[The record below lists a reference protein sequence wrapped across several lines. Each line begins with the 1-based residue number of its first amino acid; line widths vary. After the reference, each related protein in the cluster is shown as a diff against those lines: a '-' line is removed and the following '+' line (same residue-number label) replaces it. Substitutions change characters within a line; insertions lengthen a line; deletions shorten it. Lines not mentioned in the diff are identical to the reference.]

1 MNECIKAIVDE
12 AVDVEATVV
21 SVMKK
26 DFISLLPE
34 VVKDATDG
42 AAIASHLSTLK
53 AEASALISDP
63 AADADLLAYVSAKFA
78 GDSSKAA
85 KIIPAAAKLAL
96 DVVADAEALI
106 AAVKS

>member
-12 AVDVEATVV
+12 AFDVEA
-21 SVMKK
+21 SVK
-26 DFISLLPE
+26 DLLAKNYAGLVAD
-34 VVKDATDG
+34 VVKDAEDG
-42 AAIASHLSTLK
+42 SAIASKLSDLK
-53 AEASALISDP
+53 AEAQSLVSDP
-63 AADADLLAYVSAKFA
+63 AADADLLAYVSAKVA